1 MTTPLL
7 LLAITVPSLI
17 LCRLRLSILVS
28 DPVVV
33 VKSWLIIPIILIL
46 RGSIL
51 IRLFLA
57 ILLIS
62 LVLKLI
68 TSTTALVCI
77 DWLILIIKVLLIF
90 VAMSAT
96 ARIVLLGRKAEC
108 ISFFYSERLIK
119 RLFRLITN
127 KVLFISFLV
136 DMSK

>member
-33 VKSWLIIPIILIL
+33 KSLLIIPIILIL

-68 TSTTALVCI
+68 ISTTALVCI

-96 ARIVLLGRKAEC
+96 ARIVLLRRKAER
-108 ISFFYSERLIK
+108 ISFFYSQRLIK

>member
-33 VKSWLIIPIILIL
+33 KSLLIIPIILIL

-68 TSTTALVCI
+68 ISTTALVCI

-90 VAMSAT
+90 VTMSAT
-96 ARIVLLGRKAEC
+96 ARIVLLRRKAER
-108 ISFFYSERLIK
+108 ISFFYSQRLIK
-119 RLFRLITN
+119 RLFRLITY

>member
-33 VKSWLIIPIILIL
+33 KSLLIIPIILIL

-68 TSTTALVCI
+68 ISTTALVCI

-96 ARIVLLGRKAEC
+96 ARIVLLRRKAER
-108 ISFFYSERLIK
+108 ISFFYSQRLIK
-119 RLFRLITN
+119 RLFRLITY